1 MTCEQKLKQFF
12 HNKIDWKFFN
22 YLKDKIVH
30 FEDAGK
36 AVFISVAIFV
46 GKNDYKSIYLYVN
59 GNDVEDTEYNEY
71 WYNYLENQDGY
82 AKDINADVMC
92 DYYALNGLFYR
103 VAVENKRKMDLYNI
117 FKDKSKIVEIDTETS
132 DEYDDLLIEPLY

>member
-71 WYNYLENQDGY
+71 WYNYLENQDG
-82 AKDINADVMC
+82 
-92 DYYALNGLFYR
+92 
-103 VAVENKRKMDLYNI
+103 
-117 FKDKSKIVEIDTETS
+117 
-132 DEYDDLLIEPLY
+132 